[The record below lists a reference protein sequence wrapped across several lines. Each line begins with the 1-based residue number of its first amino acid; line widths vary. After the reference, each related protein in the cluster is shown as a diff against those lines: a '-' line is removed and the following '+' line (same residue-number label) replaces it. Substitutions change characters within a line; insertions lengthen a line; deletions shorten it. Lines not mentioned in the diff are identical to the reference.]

1 MGAEPWE
8 GSLSPGTVASCSET
22 AGGPR
27 TWDVAGGG
35 PRSRGGPGC
44 GPKSAPG
51 TATSTAGVPYP
62 APTPGQRGQPLLS
75 DGAGGAVMAP
85 LFSTETGEGRVIFPA
100 CNSPRSK
107 GCSVRA

>member
-1 MGAEPWE
+1 MGGRALGGLAEPRD
-8 GSLSPGTVASCSET
+8 
-22 AGGPR
+22 GGFVLRNRWGPQGLGRGRRRTTEPR
-27 TWDVAGGG
+27 GARMW
-35 PRSRGGPGC
+35 PEERSRHGDLHSWRSLPR
-44 GPKSAPG
+44 
-51 TATSTAGVPYP
+51 
-62 APTPGQRGQPLLS
+62 PTPGQRGQPLLS